1 MIWGEP
7 DATAA
12 ILEERGAVAP
22 PMPLARVRLVCAGL
36 RPFESAYPR
45 VRLVG
50 AGLAASRRPST
61 PTPTTPAAT
70 VVVPF
75 KRVRVIGVGGGEQK
89 VKVHKL
95 PKRLQ
100 GAAATAAT
108 MTAMTS
114 AKALSAAVAR
124 VAASDCQTRA
134 WLQTAQAVVNDDRP
148 AREVLQEMLNRRTRE
163 REDAQLREDLASFGL
178 PPLVP
183 EFELGWL
190 NGLL

>member
-7 DATAA
+7 DATSA
-12 ILEERGAVAP
+12 ILKERGAVAP
-22 PMPLARVRLVCAGL
+22 PMPLARVRLVCAGM

-50 AGLAASRRPST
+50 VGLAASQRPPVA
-61 PTPTTPAAT
+61 PTAPTTT

-75 KRVRVIGVGGGEQK
+75 KRVRVIGVGGGEDK

-100 GAAATAAT
+100 GAATTAAT
-108 MTAMTS
+108 MPAMTA

-148 AREVLQEMLNRRTRE
+148 AREVLREMLNRRTRE
-163 REDAQLREDLASFGL
+163 REDAQLREDIASFGL

-190 NGLL
+190 EGLL

>member
-7 DATAA
+7 GAIAAT
-12 ILEERGAVAP
+12 LEERGAVAS

-50 AGLAASRRPST
+50 AGLAASRRPTRPSIPPPVV
-61 PTPTTPAAT
+61 PTAPTA

-100 GAAATAAT
+100 ESTT
-108 MTAMTS
+108 MTA
-114 AKALSAAVAR
+114 KARANATAR
-124 VAASDCQTRA
+124 VASDNLARV
-134 WLQTAQAVVNDDRP
+134 WLQTAQAVVDAERP
-148 AREVLQEMLNRRTRE
+148 VRAVLKEMLNRRTRE
-163 REDAQLREDLASFGL
+163 QQAKQLREDIASFGL

-183 EFELGWL
+183 EFEPAWL
-190 NGLL
+190 L

>member
-7 DATAA
+7 GATAA
-12 ILEERGAVAP
+12 IVEERGAVEP

-36 RPFESAYPR
+36 RTFESAHPR

-50 AGLAASRRPST
+50 AGLAASRRPAPPST
-61 PTPTTPAAT
+61 PAPTAPAST

-89 VKVHKL
+89 IKVHKL

-100 GAAATAAT
+100 GATT
-108 MTAMTS
+108 T
-114 AKALSAAVAR
+114 AKALSAAAAR
-124 VAASDCQTRA
+124 VAATDFQARA

-148 AREVLQEMLNRRTRE
+148 ARAVLLEMHNRQTRE
-163 REDAQLREDLASFGL
+163 RADKLLREDVASFGL

-183 EFELGWL
+183 EFEPGWL
-190 NGLL
+190 EGLL

>member
-1 MIWGEP
+1 MIWGEL

-12 ILEERGAVAP
+12 ILKERGALAP
-22 PMPLARVRLVCAGL
+22 AMPFARVRLVCTGM
-36 RPFESAYPR
+36 RPFETAYPR

-50 AGLAASRRPST
+50 AGFAASRRPARPSMPAPVAPA
-61 PTPTTPAAT
+61 PT
-70 VVVPF
+70 VVPF
-75 KRVRVIGVGGGEQK
+75 KRVRIIGVGGDEP

-100 GAAATAAT
+100 SAATAT
-108 MTAMTS
+108 TT

-124 VAASDCQTRA
+124 VVAVNDCQARA
-134 WLQTAQAVVNDDRP
+134 WLQTAQAVVNDQRP
-148 AREVLQEMLNRRTRE
+148 ARVVLQEMLEGRARKWADE
-163 REDAQLREDLASFGL
+163 LLREDLASFGL

-183 EFELGWL
+183 EFERAWF

>member
-7 DATAA
+7 GATAA
-12 ILEERGAVAP
+12 IVEERGAVAP
-22 PMPLARVRLVCAGL
+22 PMPFARVRLVCAGL

-50 AGLAASRRPST
+50 AGLAASRRPARPST
-61 PTPTTPAAT
+61 PAPTAPAPT

-75 KRVRVIGVGGGEQK
+75 KRVRVIGVGGGDQP

-100 GAAATAAT
+100 SAATAT
-108 MTAMTS
+108 TT
-114 AKALSAAVAR
+114 AKALSAAAAR
-124 VAASDCQTRA
+124 VATADFQTRA

-148 AREVLQEMLNRRTRE
+148 ARAVLLEMLNRRARE
-163 REDAQLREDLASFGL
+163 REDAQLREDIASFGL